1 MQASNIAVNH
11 EEYIPLKINEVEDRA
26 EKMPEEA
33 LINYLKATPQFS
45 KQKSTIFTGL
55 G

>member
-11 EEYIPLKINEVEDRA
+11 EEYIPLEINEVVAQA
-26 EKMPEEA
+26 ETIPEEA